1 VKALLKRYAERIDAA
16 TLRERV
22 LIFLSLTLGLVFA
35 ANLAL
40 LEPLRA
46 QQKRL
51 AAQTAQ
57 EQKELQTIQS
67 QLQRLAVSVQN
78 DPDGPSRARQG
89 ELREQMA
96 KLDARVTQE
105 QRRFTPPERMR
116 AVLEEILQRNS
127 GLTLVDLR
135 SLPVAPVGEPAPAG
149 GPRPAGAGSGAL
161 YRHGIE
167 LTVSGSYLEL
177 YEYLRQLE
185 RLPTQLYWR
194 QAELAVGKY
203 PVVTLKLT
211 AYTVSFDPAWL
222 IV

>member
-1 VKALLKRYAERIDAA
+1 MNALFKRYADRIDAA

-22 LIFLSLTLGLVFA
+22 LIFVTLTLVLVFVA
-35 ANLAL
+35 DRAL
-40 LEPLRA
+40 LDPLRA
-46 QQKRL
+46 KQKRL
-51 AAQTAQ
+51 AAETAEQ
-57 EQKELQTIQS
+57 QKELQTIQA
-67 QLQRLAVSVQN
+67 QLQRLALSVQT
-78 DPDGPSRARQG
+78 DPDGPNRVRHGA
-89 ELREQMA
+89 LREQMA

-116 AVLEEILQRNS
+116 AVLEEMLQRNS
-127 GLTLVDLR
+127 GLTLVDLH
-135 SLPVAPVGEPAPAG
+135 SLPVAPVGG
-149 GPRPAGAGSGAL
+149 SRPAGTGSGGL

-167 LTVSGSYLEL
+167 LTVSGSYVEL